1 MTEKKNKIRKS
12 ILIEEILNSVTH
24 GIGALLSIAA
34 LVLMVVKA
42 SRHGDGWH
50 ISSAAIYGSTL
61 IILYLASTIF
71 HAFMFTTA
79 RNFFN
84 LLDHSAIYL
93 LIAGT
98 YTPFALVTLRGPL
111 GWTLFGIIWGLT
123 IGGIIYKL
131 FFLDKWRIL
140 SIVIYVLMGWI
151 GVIAIRSL
159 FNDVPTGG
167 LYFLLAGGLSYTVG
181 VVFFIWQRIPFFHLI
196 WHLFVLGGSIC
207 HFFAILIYIIP

>member
-1 MTEKKNKIRKS
+1 MKNIKIKNS
-12 ILIEEILNSVTH
+12 IIIEEILNSATH
-24 GIGALLSIAA
+24 GIGALLSIVA
-34 LVLMVVKA
+34 LVLMLVKA
-42 SRHGDGWH
+42 SKYGDGWL
-50 ISSAAIYGSTL
+50 ITSTAIYGSTL
-61 IILYLASTIF
+61 IILYLTSTVY
-71 HAFMFTTA
+71 HAFKFTKA
-79 RNFFN
+79 RIFFN

-131 FFLDKWRIL
+131 FFMNKWRII
-140 SIVIYVLMGWI
+140 STAIYVLMGCI
-151 GVIAIRSL
+151 GVMAIRSFL
-159 FNDVPTGG
+159 KDVPTGG
-167 LYFLLAGGLSYTVG
+167 LYFLLAGGLSYIVG
-181 VVFFIWQRIPFFHLI
+181 VVFYIWQRIPFFHLI